1 MFPARLL
8 SPVRLS
14 GYGPELIK
22 EVVMTAAL
30 KRRIPG
36 ILFGANLF
44 FWAAEAAVVTQTR
57 MARPPSQP

>member
-1 MFPARLL
+1 
-8 SPVRLS
+8 
-14 GYGPELIK
+14 
-22 EVVMTAAL
+22 MTAAL

-57 MARPPSQP
+57 MARPPSQR